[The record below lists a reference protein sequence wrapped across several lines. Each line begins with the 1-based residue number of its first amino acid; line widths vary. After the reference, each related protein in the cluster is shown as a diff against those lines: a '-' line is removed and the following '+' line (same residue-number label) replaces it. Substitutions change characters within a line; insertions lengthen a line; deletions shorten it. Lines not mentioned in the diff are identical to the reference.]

1 MFEKKQAFVSGKDSQ
16 TKKKLTRAARQRRF
30 REGWTILLVVAKIG
44 SWQDLVSHLSF
55 RIGRITAELD
65 RLLKHM
71 ISDLSGCTLV
81 ENFMALF
88 WRPNQ
93 RADCG

>member
-1 MFEKKQAFVSGKDSQ
+1 MRKKQAFVAGKDSQ

-44 SWQDLVSHLSF
+44 SWQDLVSLSF
-55 RIGRITAELD
+55 RIGRITAESD

-93 RADCG
+93 RADFG